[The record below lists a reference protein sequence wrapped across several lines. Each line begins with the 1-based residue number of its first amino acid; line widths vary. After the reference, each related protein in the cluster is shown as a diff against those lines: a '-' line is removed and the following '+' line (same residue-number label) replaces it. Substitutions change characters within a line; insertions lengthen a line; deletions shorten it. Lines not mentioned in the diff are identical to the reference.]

1 MAQKQSSPEIRCAA
15 FSAAREK
22 RALSVEQLAL
32 LACLSKKQ
40 IQQIENGQS
49 NSFYSP
55 AIKLVAAKKV
65 AKLIQLDEK
74 DAFDFG
80 PQAEL
85 PLTQADELTPGE
97 SSVAESPP
105 LIDEVKAAEQSDA
118 SKPASPDSAIEVVRL
133 KEDEPNEAKKAA
145 GRKRKSDLASPA
157 ISEPNAKPVLVEP
170 EPEPN
175 KRVLFAAR
183 EQKHVGKK
191 WVWLLPVGALVL
203 ALVQFQ
209 PLLEDQLDAWMGKP
223 KQAELTA
230 LTATPVD
237 TEPASPPPAE
247 PVGTTPAVTPQAS
260 PVVIPNPA
268 ANPSPAIVVAANS
281 ACPPIDASIE
291 NYKSPAASKPGN
303 MVYVKMPTAQ
313 VICVEDGDGKV
324 QSKAME
330 PGLGHSFYGKPPFKL
345 LTSGLSSAE
354 VFFQGFRVRPSNAD
368 SKSIVLVQ
376 AD

>member
-97 SSVAESPP
+97 SSVAESRP
-105 LIDEVKAAEQSDA
+105 LIDEVKAAEQSDT

-133 KEDEPNEAKKAA
+133 KEDEPNEAKKVA

-183 EQKHVGKK
+183 EQKQASKK

-223 KQAELTA
+223 KPAEATA
-230 LTATPVD
+230 LTVAPVD
-237 TEPASPPPAE
+237 AAPASPPAE
-247 PVGTTPAVTPQAS
+247 PASATPAVTPQAS
-260 PVVIPNPA
+260 PAVTPSTAVT
-268 ANPSPAIVVAANS
+268 PSPAIVVAANS
-281 ACPPIDASIE
+281 ACPPTDASIE

-354 VFFQGFRVRPSNAD
+354 VFFQGYRVRPSNAD

>member
-1 MAQKQSSPEIRCAA
+1 MAQKQSSPEIRGAA

-22 RALSVEQLAL
+22 RAMSVEQLAL

-85 PLTQADELTPGE
+85 PLTQDE
-97 SSVAESPP
+97 SSAVKIQP
-105 LIDEVKAAEQSDA
+105 LLDEAKAAEQSDA
-118 SKPASPDSAIEVVRL
+118 SKPASPENALEAVQAT
-133 KEDEPNEAKKAA
+133 EDEPN
-145 GRKRKSDLASPA
+145 
-157 ISEPNAKPVLVEP
+157 
-170 EPEPN
+170 PEPN
-175 KRVLFAAR
+175 KPTLFTTR
-183 EQKHVGKK
+183 EQKQASKK

-203 ALVQFQ
+203 SLVQFQ
-209 PLLEDQLDAWMGKP
+209 PLLEDQLDALIGKP
-223 KQAELTA
+223 KPAEATA
-230 LTATPVD
+230 LTVAPVD
-237 TEPASPPPAE
+237 AAPASPPAE
-247 PVGTTPAVTPQAS
+247 PASTTPAVTPQAS
-260 PVVIPNPA
+260 PAVTPSPA
-268 ANPSPAIVVAANS
+268 ATPSPAIVVAANP
-281 ACPPIDASIE
+281 ACPLPDASIE

-313 VICVEDGDGKV
+313 VICVVDGDGKV

-330 PGLGHSFYGKPPFKL
+330 PGLGHSFYGKSPFKL
-345 LTSGLSSAE
+345 MTSGLSSAE
-354 VFFQGFRVRPSNAD
+354 VFFQGYRVRPSNAD
-368 SKSIVLVQ
+368 SKSILLVQ

>member
-85 PLTQADELTPGE
+85 PLTQADELTPSE
-97 SSVAESPP
+97 SSVAESRP
-105 LIDEVKAAEQSDA
+105 LIDEAKAVEQSDA
-118 SKPASPDSAIEVVRL
+118 SKPALPENAIEVVRL

-145 GRKRKSDLASPA
+145 GRKRKSDLVSPT
-157 ISEPNAKPVLVEP
+157 SNQPNAKPVLVEP
-170 EPEPN
+170 NPEPN
-175 KRVLFAAR
+175 KPALFTAR
-183 EQKHVGKK
+183 EQKQASKK

-223 KQAELTA
+223 KPAEATA
-230 LTATPVD
+230 LTVAPVD
-237 TEPASPPPAE
+237 AAPASPPAE
-247 PVGTTPAVTPQAS
+247 PASATPAVTPHAS
-260 PVVIPNPA
+260 PAVTPSTAVT
-268 ANPSPAIVVAANS
+268 PSPAIVVAANS
-281 ACPPIDASIE
+281 ACPPTDASIE

-354 VFFQGFRVRPSNAD
+354 VFFQGYRVRPSNAD

>member
-85 PLTQADELTPGE
+85 PLTQADELTPSE
-97 SSVAESPP
+97 SSVAESRP
-105 LIDEVKAAEQSDA
+105 LIDEAKAAEQSDT

-175 KRVLFAAR
+175 KQVLFAAR

-223 KQAELTA
+223 KQAEVTA
-230 LTATPVD
+230 LIAAPVD
-237 TEPASPPPAE
+237 TAPASPPAE
-247 PVGTTPAVTPQAS
+247 PVSTTPAVTPQAS

-268 ANPSPAIVVAANS
+268 ANPSPAIVVVANP
-281 ACPPIDASIE
+281 ACPLPDASIE

-313 VICVEDGDGKV
+313 VICVVDGDGKV

-330 PGLGHSFYGKPPFKL
+330 PGLGHSFYGKSPFQL
-345 LTSGLSSAE
+345 MTSGLSSAE
-354 VFFQGFRVRPSNAD
+354 VFFQGYRVRPSNAD

>member
-80 PQAEL
+80 LQAEL
-85 PLTQADELTPGE
+85 DLTQAGELTPVE
-97 SSVAESPP
+97 SSVAELQP
-105 LIDEVKAAEQSDA
+105 LLDEAKAAEQSDA
-118 SKPASPDSAIEVVRL
+118 AKPVSPENAIEVVRL
-133 KEDEPNEAKKAA
+133 KEDEPNEAKKAV
-145 GRKRKSDLASPA
+145 GKKRKGDLASPA
-157 ISEPNAKPVLVEP
+157 ISEPNAKPVLVKP

-175 KRVLFAAR
+175 MRAIFAAR
-183 EQKHVGKK
+183 EQKQAGKK
-191 WVWLLPVGALVL
+191 WVWLLPVGALAL
-203 ALVQFQ
+203 AVVQFQ
-209 PLLEDQLDAWMGKP
+209 PLIMDQLDALMGKP
-223 KQAELTA
+223 KPAEATA
-230 LTATPVD
+230 LTVAPVD
-237 TEPASPPPAE
+237 AVPASPPAE
-247 PVGTTPAVTPQAS
+247 TVSTAPAVTPQAS
-260 PVVIPNPA
+260 PPVTPSPA
-268 ANPSPAIVVAANS
+268 TTPSPAIVVAANS
-281 ACPPIDASIE
+281 ACPPTDASIE

-303 MVYVKMPTAQ
+303 MVYIKVSTAQ
-313 VICVEDGDGKV
+313 IVCVEDGDGKV
-324 QSKAME
+324 QSKTME

-368 SKSIVLVQ
+368 SKSILLVQ
-376 AD
+376 VD

>member
-1 MAQKQSSPEIRCAA
+1 MAPKKSSPEIRCAA

-22 RALSVEQLAL
+22 CAMSVEQLAL

-49 NSFYSP
+49 SSFYSP
-55 AIKLVAAKKV
+55 TIKLVAAKKV

-85 PLTQADELTPGE
+85 PLVESQPLADEAK
-97 SSVAESPP
+97 V
-105 LIDEVKAAEQSDA
+105 AEQSDA
-118 SKPASPDSAIEVVRL
+118 TKTTSPANTVEVVQAT
-133 KEDEPNEAKKAA
+133 EDGPNEVKKTA
-145 GRKRKSDLASPA
+145 GKKRRGDLASPA

-175 KRVLFAAR
+175 KRALFAAR
-183 EQKHVGKK
+183 EQKQAGKK

-209 PLLEDQLDAWMGKP
+209 PLLVNQLDALMGKSKP
-223 KQAELTA
+223 AEVTA
-230 LTATPVD
+230 LTAAPVD
-237 TEPASPPPAE
+237 AAPASPPAE
-247 PVGTTPAVTPQAS
+247 PVSTTPAVSPQVSPAVTPS
-260 PVVIPNPA
+260 PA
-268 ANPSPAIVVAANS
+268 ATPSPAIVVAANP
-281 ACPPIDASIE
+281 ACPLPDASIE

-313 VICVEDGDGKV
+313 VICVVDGDGKV

-345 LTSGLSSAE
+345 STSGLASAE
-354 VFFQGFRVRPSNAD
+354 VFFQGLRVRPSNAD
-368 SKSIVLVQ
+368 SKSILLVQ

>member
-85 PLTQADELTPGE
+85 PLTQADELTPSE
-97 SSVAESPP
+97 SSVAESRT
-105 LIDEVKAAEQSDA
+105 LIDEAKAVEQSDA
-118 SKPASPDSAIEVVRL
+118 SKPALPENAIEVVRL

-145 GRKRKSDLASPA
+145 GRKRKSDLVSPT
-157 ISEPNAKPVLVEP
+157 SNQPNAKPVLVEP
-170 EPEPN
+170 NPEPN
-175 KRVLFAAR
+175 KPALFTAR
-183 EQKHVGKK
+183 EQKQASKK

-223 KQAELTA
+223 KPAEATA
-230 LTATPVD
+230 LTVAPVD
-237 TEPASPPPAE
+237 AAPASPPAE
-247 PVGTTPAVTPQAS
+247 PASATPAVTPQAS
-260 PVVIPNPA
+260 PAVTPSTAVTL
-268 ANPSPAIVVAANS
+268 SPAIVVAANS
-281 ACPPIDASIE
+281 ACPPTDASIE

-354 VFFQGFRVRPSNAD
+354 VFFQGYRVRPSNAD

>member
-1 MAQKQSSPEIRCAA
+1 MTNKQNVPEIRVAA
-15 FSAAREK
+15 FIAAREK
-22 RALSVEQLAL
+22 CAMSVEQLAL
-32 LACLSKKQ
+32 VACLSKKQ
-40 IQQIENGQS
+40 IQQIENGQG

-85 PLTQADELTPGE
+85 PLAQEGELTQDE
-97 SSVAESPP
+97 SSVAELQP
-105 LIDEVKAAEQSDA
+105 LLDKAKVTQQSDV
-118 SKPASPDSAIEVVRL
+118 SKT
-133 KEDEPNEAKKAA
+133 AA
-145 GRKRKSDLASPA
+145 PENVSDLATPA
-157 ISEPNAKPVLVEP
+157 SSEQNAKPVLVEP
-170 EPEPN
+170 TPELN

-183 EQKHVGKK
+183 EQKQASKK
-191 WVWLLPVGALVL
+191 WVWLLPVSALAL

-209 PLLEDQLDAWMGKP
+209 PLLVSQLDALMDKP
-223 KQAELTA
+223 KPPEATA
-230 LTATPVD
+230 FTATPVD
-237 TEPASPPPAE
+237 AAPASPKAE
-247 PVGTTPAVTPQAS
+247 PVSSIPAVPQAS
-260 PVVIPNPA
+260 PAVT
-268 ANPSPAIVVAANS
+268 PSPAIVVAANP
-281 ACPPIDASIE
+281 ACPVQDASIE

-313 VICVEDGDGKV
+313 GICVVDGDGKV
-324 QSKAME
+324 QIKAME

-354 VFFQGFRVRPSNAD
+354 VFFQGFRVRPGNAD
-368 SKSIVLVQ
+368 SKSILLVQ

>member
-1 MAQKQSSPEIRCAA
+1 MAQKQSSPEIRGAA

-22 RALSVEQLAL
+22 CAMSVEQLAL

-85 PLTQADELTPGE
+85 PLTQEGELTQDE
-97 SSVAESPP
+97 SSVVKSQP
-105 LIDEVKAAEQSDA
+105 LLDEAKAAESDA
-118 SKPASPDSAIEVVRL
+118 SKPASPENALEAVQAT
-133 KEDEPNEAKKAA
+133 EDEPNVVKKTAVK
-145 GRKRKSDLASPA
+145 KRKSDLAAPMSNQ
-157 ISEPNAKPVLVEP
+157 PNVKPVLVEP
-170 EPEPN
+170 NPEPN
-175 KRVLFAAR
+175 KPALFAAR
-183 EQKHVGKK
+183 EQKQASKK

-209 PLLEDQLDAWMGKP
+209 PLLEDQLDALMDKP
-223 KQAELTA
+223 KPVEATA
-230 LTATPVD
+230 LTVAPVD
-237 TEPASPPPAE
+237 AAPASPTAE
-247 PVGTTPAVTPQAS
+247 PVSTAPAVTPQAS
-260 PVVIPNPA
+260 PPVTPSPA
-268 ANPSPAIVVAANS
+268 TTPSPAIGVAVNP
-281 ACPPIDASIE
+281 ACPLPDASIE
-291 NYKSPAASKPGN
+291 NYKSPTASKPGN
-303 MVYVKMPTAQ
+303 MVYVKMPAAQ
-313 VICVEDGDGKV
+313 VICVVDGDGKV

-345 LTSGLSSAE
+345 MTSGLSSAE
-354 VFFQGFRVRPSNAD
+354 VFFQGLRVRPSNAD
-368 SKSIVLVQ
+368 SKSILPVQ

>member
-1 MAQKQSSPEIRCAA
+1 MAQKQSSPEIRGAA

-22 RALSVEQLAL
+22 RAMSVEQLAL

-97 SSVAESPP
+97 SSVAESRP

-183 EQKHVGKK
+183 EQKQASKK
-191 WVWLLPVGALVL
+191 WVWLLPVGVLVL

-223 KQAELTA
+223 KQAEVTA
-230 LTATPVD
+230 LIAAPVD
-237 TEPASPPPAE
+237 TAPASPPAE
-247 PVGTTPAVTPQAS
+247 PVSTTPAVTPQAS

-268 ANPSPAIVVAANS
+268 ANPSPAIVVVANP
-281 ACPPIDASIE
+281 ACPLPDASIE

-313 VICVEDGDGKV
+313 VICVVDGDGKV

-330 PGLGHSFYGKPPFKL
+330 PGLGHSFYGKAPFKL
-345 LTSGLSSAE
+345 MTSGLSSAE